1 MKIKDFG
8 DPVRDLVAR
17 TLGKWLADWGY
28 IYIQASPVGCMCVA
42 AFVHRMW
49 AVELNLSLTVCVG
62 RSAERLGHNR
72 TRLMY
77 IVSVARASLG
87 FRV

>member
-1 MKIKDFG
+1 MI
-8 DPVRDLVAR
+8 
-17 TLGKWLADWGY
+17 LGIRSGIRPRRAWQMAYALGLLSL
-28 IYIQASPVGCMCVA
+28 IQASPVGCMCVA
-42 AFVHRMW
+42 AFLHRMW

-77 IVSVARASLG
+77 IVSVARSSLG